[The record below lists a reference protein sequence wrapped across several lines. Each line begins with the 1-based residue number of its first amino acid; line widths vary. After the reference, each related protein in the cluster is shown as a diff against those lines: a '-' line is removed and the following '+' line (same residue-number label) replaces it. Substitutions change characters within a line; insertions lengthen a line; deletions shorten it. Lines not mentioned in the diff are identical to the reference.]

1 MNTRSILAYGSVLVV
16 LVGSLVPLITL
27 RSFPGYI
34 DAWISLLVFL
44 APAYLLVALILL
56 SRRLSPVALTRTA
69 LSFLSIAHPWL
80 RPGPR
85 VPMVPAHIRPRR
97 CHSHL
102 GITQDKPN
110 QAEGTLG
117 FRLQLVLEKCWLSP
131 SSNTSIPAVP
141 SHIPTLGPPNNSM
154 EATRPAECLAF
165 VRY

>member
-69 LSFLSIAHPWL
+69 LSFLAL
-80 RPGPR
+80 
-85 VPMVPAHIRPRR
+85 
-97 CHSHL
+97 L
-102 GITQDKPN
+102 
-110 QAEGTLG
+110 TLG
-117 FRLQLVLEKCWLSP
+117 FVLGRVFLWFLL
-131 SSNTSIPAVP
+131 IFA
-141 SHIPTLGPPNNSM
+141 LGAAILIWASLKTNQTKPRAP
-154 EATRPAECLAF
+154 
-165 VRY
+165 